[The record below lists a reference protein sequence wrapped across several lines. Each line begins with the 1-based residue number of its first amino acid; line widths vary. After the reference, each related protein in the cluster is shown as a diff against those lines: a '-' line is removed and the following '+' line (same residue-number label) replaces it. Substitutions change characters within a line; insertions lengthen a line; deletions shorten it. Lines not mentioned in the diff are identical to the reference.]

1 LPGGRVAGE
10 IRKIRAVKPT
20 IELLITDLDNTLYDW
35 FDFWYHSFT
44 AMLDQI
50 VAISGITPEQLE
62 PEIKKIYERHG
73 TSEYSFLIEELE
85 PLLRRHRREE
95 IRQIY
100 EPAIRAYREAR
111 SEHLRLY
118 PHVVETLKEIKS
130 QGSKIIA
137 YTESLE
143 FYSTYRIRKLGLD
156 GILDIVYFPRDH
168 DLPESM
174 TEEQIRYYSSEPYK
188 LQSTQTRHTEKG
200 ESKPNPELLAHII
213 QSVGGNKRLTAY
225 VGDKLPKDVK
235 MAQDAGVIDI
245 YAKYGDT
252 VQDTRYELLR
262 RVTHWKAASVENE
275 KTMTVAEVQPQYT
288 LVHSFR
294 ELVDLFEFRPFV
306 AHQAAG

>member
-1 LPGGRVAGE
+1 M
-10 IRKIRAVKPT
+10 KPT

-50 VAISGITPEQLE
+50 AAISGIPREQLE
-62 PEIKKIYERHG
+62 PEIKKVYEKHG
-73 TSEYSFLIEELE
+73 TSEYSFLIEELD
-85 PLLRRHRREE
+85 PLLRMYSSQE
-95 IRQIY
+95 IREMY

-118 PHVVETLKEIKS
+118 PNVLETLKQIKS

-143 FYSTYRIRKLGLD
+143 FYSTYRIKKLDLD

-168 DLPESM
+168 DLPEGM
-174 TEEQIRYYSSEPYK
+174 TTEQVRHYSSEHYR
-188 LQSTQTRHTEKG
+188 LQHTQTRHTEKG
-200 ESKPNPELLAHII
+200 ESKPNPELLTHII
-213 QSVGGNKRLTAY
+213 QSVGGTRQLTAY

-252 VQDTRYELLR
+252 VQDARYELLR
-262 RVTHWKAASVENE
+262 RVTHWKAASVESE
-275 KTMTVAEVQPQYT
+275 KTMTVADVSPRYT
-288 LVHSFR
+288 LLHSFQ
-294 ELVDLFEFRPFV
+294 ELLDIFVFRPFV
-306 AHQAAG
+306 APQAAG